1 MTSEFGFDNLFMTKA
16 LLEGYFDKAAK
27 DLRDYFEFLDAKV
40 AIFKQL
46 HIFTMF
52 ASLLIK
58 LPIENDLLFFA
69 IFDIEALHLS
79 ILKLHFRYK

>member
-46 HIFTMF
+46 GGGSDMINMQ
-52 ASLLIK
+52 
-58 LPIENDLLFFA
+58 
-69 IFDIEALHLS
+69 
-79 ILKLHFRYK
+79 R